1 MKPLIRESLESR
13 RQHSSALE
21 MALLVVLATA
31 LRVFRLGTKSLW
43 LDEAM
48 SITLVQ
54 LGWHDF
60 LRALVHRQANM
71 ALYYF
76 LLRMWIRLGTTE
88 WLVRSLSVIA
98 GVATIPAI
106 YLLGKILFGPRVG
119 KIAAALCCFHVFL
132 IRYSQEARGYSLVVL
147 LAALSSYFFV
157 LSIRNPSLK
166 NWGAYVATSVLMVYA
181 QVFGGWVLISQW
193 ASLLL
198 LRRHVPWRRFLCSAA
213 LISLLISP
221 LAYCLFFLSD
231 RSQLAWLKKPSVGD
245 LYNFSFDLTGD
256 GGFLL
261 LLMNLA
267 LLVVALSGVL
277 REWRSSDTGN
287 LWSYAFLATWL
298 GLPVVMLV
306 MISWRWPVFLPR
318 FLIFCVP
325 PLLLLVAQGLSRLGS
340 KIIFA
345 AAGIVLLGLSLNGD
359 FSYYRNRS
367 DAEHTDDWRNAT
379 RYILSRA
386 EVGDAVLFTYS
397 EERLVFDQYQRQ
409 LNLTDQG
416 AVEYPQ
422 GSDVDLLTRAPS
434 RPDDQLLDEMVRS
447 HSRVWV
453 ISAYQPGPVSRHV
466 AQELGSH
473 FNDHAVRDFGFVRTD
488 LFSQPI
494 PAAQIP

>member
-1 MKPLIRESLESR
+1 
-13 RQHSSALE
+13 
-21 MALLVVLATA
+21 
-31 LRVFRLGTKSLW
+31 
-43 LDEAM
+43 
-48 SITLVQ
+48 
-54 LGWHDF
+54 
-60 LRALVHRQANM
+60 
-71 ALYYF
+71 
-76 LLRMWIRLGTTE
+76 
-88 WLVRSLSVIA
+88 
-98 GVATIPAI
+98 
-106 YLLGKILFGPRVG
+106 
-119 KIAAALCCFHVFL
+119 
-132 IRYSQEARGYSLVVL
+132 
-147 LAALSSYFFV
+147 
-157 LSIRNPSLK
+157 
-166 NWGAYVATSVLMVYA
+166 
-181 QVFGGWVLISQW
+181 
-193 ASLLL
+193 
-198 LRRHVPWRRFLCSAA
+198 
-213 LISLLISP
+213 
-221 LAYCLFFLSD
+221 
-231 RSQLAWLKKPSVGD
+231 
-245 LYNFSFDLTGD
+245 
-256 GGFLL
+256 
-261 LLMNLA
+261 
-267 LLVVALSGVL
+267 
-277 REWRSSDTGN
+277 
-287 LWSYAFLATWL
+287 
-298 GLPVVMLV
+298 
-306 MISWRWPVFLPR
+306 LPR